1 MKTIKPKLQLFTALP
16 LIIALASCQTPINS
30 KISDKGNSSA
40 NDPSKTIVSSYS
52 GGEVTMRDVS
62 IELEKLISKNDKLKG
77 LTFEKLTA
85 EQKEIFIKELILKEL
100 SYKKAKAR
108 SLNKD
113 KDYQE
118 ALKIFE
124 SELLKQKLFIV
135 LAKEASDEKNVKK
148 NYDELVI
155 KLKNKKDINISYI
168 AVKTEKEA
176 NQIYQYLLKSPA
188 SFATQAR
195 KKSLDKEIAKKGG
208 NLGFVIEDAIP
219 VEIINQARKA
229 GKGNFAK
236 PIMSSNKWI
245 IIKFEDERPAKIAPY
260 QEVKEVLAKNL
271 AKNAIESFISKTL
284 EEAKINIL
292 QTQQN

>member
-1 MKTIKPKLQLFTALP
+1 MKINISKPKLFTAMP
-16 LIIALASCQTPINS
+16 IIMLLSSCQASFNNKAPSQVAVVKDSAKTVIATY
-30 KISDKGNSSA
+30 SD
-40 NDPSKTIVSSYS
+40 
-52 GGEVTMRDVS
+52 GEITVKDIK
-62 IELEKLISKNDKLKG
+62 IELEKLIAKNDKFKD
-77 LTFEKLTA
+77 LTPEKLTA
-85 EQKEIFIKELILKEL
+85 EQKEIFIKELILKEI

-124 SELLKQKLFIV
+124 SELLKQKLFIA

-176 NQIYQYLLKSPA
+176 NQIYQSLLKSPA

-195 KKSLDKEIAKKGG
+195 KKSLDKETAKKGG
-208 NLGFVIEDAIP
+208 NLGFVLEDAIP
-219 VEIINQARKA
+219 SEIINQARKA

-236 PIMSSNKWI
+236 PIKFTNKWI
-245 IIKFEDERPAKIAPY
+245 IVKFEDERPAKIAPY
-260 QEVKEVLAKNL
+260 QEVKEVLAQNL

>member
-1 MKTIKPKLQLFTALP
+1 MKINISKPKLFTAMP
-16 LIIALASCQTPINS
+16 IIMLLASCQASFNN
-30 KISDKGNSSA
+30 KASSQVA
-40 NDPSKTIVSSYS
+40 VTNDPAKTVIATYS
-52 GGEVTMRDVS
+52 DGEITVKDIK
-62 IELEKLISKNDKLKG
+62 IELEKLIAKNDKFKD
-77 LTFEKLTA
+77 LTPEKLTA
-85 EQKEIFIKELILKEL
+85 EQKEIFIKELILKEI

-124 SELLKQKLFIV
+124 SELLKQKLFIA
-135 LAKEASDEKNVKK
+135 LAKEATDEKNVKK

-176 NQIYQYLLKSPA
+176 NQIYQSLLKSPA

-195 KKSLDKEIAKKGG
+195 KKSLDKEVAKKGG
-208 NLGFVIEDAIP
+208 NLGLVLEDAIP
-219 VEIINQARKA
+219 SEIINQARKA

-236 PIMSSNKWI
+236 PIKFTNKWI
-245 IIKFEDERPAKIAPY
+245 IVKFEDERPAKIAPY
-260 QEVKEVLAKNL
+260 QEVKEILAQNL

>member
-1 MKTIKPKLQLFTALP
+1 MKINISKPKFFTAMP
-16 LIIALASCQTPINS
+16 IIMFLASCQASFNGNASSQVAVAKNS
-30 KISDKGNSSA
+30 AQTVIATYSD
-40 NDPSKTIVSSYS
+40 
-52 GGEVTMRDVS
+52 GEITKKDIK
-62 IELEKLISKNDKLKG
+62 IELEKLIAKNDKFKD
-77 LTFEKLTA
+77 LTPEKLTA
-85 EQKEIFIKELILKEL
+85 EQKEIFIKELILKEM

-124 SELLKQKLFIV
+124 SELLKQKLFIA

-176 NQIYQYLLKSPA
+176 NQIYQFLLKSPA
-188 SFATQAR
+188 SFTTQAR
-195 KKSLDKEIAKKGG
+195 KKSLDKKNAKKGG
-208 NLGFVIEDAIP
+208 NIGFVLEDALP
-219 VEIINQARKA
+219 AEIIKQIKA
-229 GKGNFAK
+229 INKGQVAK
-236 PIMSSNKWI
+236 PIQSSNKWI

-260 QEVKEVLAKNL
+260 QEVKEVLAQNL

-292 QTQQN
+292 QAQQN

>member
-1 MKTIKPKLQLFTALP
+1 MKINISKSKLFTAMP
-16 LIIALASCQTPINS
+16 IIIFLASCQASFNNKASSQVAVAKDSAKTVIATY
-30 KISDKGNSSA
+30 SD
-40 NDPSKTIVSSYS
+40 
-52 GGEVTMRDVS
+52 GEITVKDIK
-62 IELEKLISKNDKLKG
+62 IELEKLIVKNNKFKD

-85 EQKEIFIKELILKEL
+85 EQKEIFIKELILKEI
-100 SYKKAKAR
+100 SYKKAKAK

-135 LAKEASDEKNVKK
+135 LVKEATDEKNVKK

-155 KLKNKKDINISYI
+155 KLKNKKDINIGYI
-168 AVKTEKEA
+168 AVKSKKEA
-176 NQIYQYLLKSPA
+176 NQIYQSLLKSPA

-195 KKSLDKEIAKKGG
+195 KKSLDKETAKKGG
-208 NLGFVIEDAIP
+208 NLGFILEDAIP
-219 VEIINQARKA
+219 SEIINQARKA

-236 PIMSSNKWI
+236 PIKFTNKWI
-245 IIKFEDERPAKIAPY
+245 IVKFEDERPAKIAPY
-260 QEVKEVLAKNL
+260 QEVKEVLAQNL

>member
-1 MKTIKPKLQLFTALP
+1 MKINISKPKLFIAMP
-16 LIIALASCQTPINS
+16 IIIFLASCQASFNN
-30 KISDKGNSSA
+30 KASSQVA
-40 NDPSKTIVSSYS
+40 VTNDPAKTVIATYS
-52 GGEVTMRDVS
+52 DGEITVKDIK
-62 IELEKLISKNDKLKG
+62 IELEKLIAKNDKFKD
-77 LTFEKLTA
+77 LTPEKLTA
-85 EQKEIFIKELILKEL
+85 EQKEIFIKELILKEI

-124 SELLKQKLFIV
+124 SELLKQKLFIA
-135 LAKEASDEKNVKK
+135 LAKEATDEKNVKK

-176 NQIYQYLLKSPA
+176 NQIYQSLLKSPA

-195 KKSLDKEIAKKGG
+195 KKSLDKETAKKGG
-208 NLGFVIEDAIP
+208 NLGFVLEDAIP
-219 VEIINQARKA
+219 SEIINQARKA

-236 PIMSSNKWI
+236 PIKFTNKWI
-245 IIKFEDERPAKIAPY
+245 IVKFEDERPAKIAPY
-260 QEVKEVLAKNL
+260 QEVKEVLAQNL

-284 EEAKINIL
+284 EGAKINIL
-292 QTQQN
+292 QAQQN